1 MDAIY
6 ARQSVDKKDSLSIEG
21 QIALCRRYAAP
32 DALIFEDRGFSGKNT
47 KRPAFTELMRA
58 VEDGRVGRIV
68 VYRLDRFSR
77 SLADFSALWE
87 TLQKNGV
94 AFQSVT
100 EQFDTSGP
108 MGRAMLHIV
117 MTFAQLE
124 RETTAARVRDNYRH
138 RVSLGAWPGGPAPYG
153 FALVKSARGGKRV
166 SSLVPDEHAE
176 TVRQIFAAY
185 LEPETTLR
193 GLARSLNEK
202 GLHGPKRETWDN
214 VTLSR
219 ILKNPVYVRAD
230 RAVYCH
236 FLARG
241 VQIAQPPERFD
252 GAHACLLTGKRDRG
266 GAHASERVLS
276 VAAHE
281 GIVSS
286 DVWLRAQDKLAGQPQ
301 LPRANAGKYSWL
313 TGLMKCARC
322 GYAVKVNYLKRE
334 GRCRLVCSGR
344 SNLSACDAEIGI
356 DPRELEAHLAP
367 EIQRLFDACPDGDA
381 LPEDGARAEAVLDI
395 EQKIA
400 RLVDALAGGGEA
412 AAPYITGRIGVLHI
426 ERERLLSH
434 APHAAPPRL
443 DFAALPFKEKKLAA
457 AELIER
463 IELEGERANVIW
475 KA

>member
-1 MDAIY
+1 MSLCNCASVSSSAD
-6 ARQSVDKKDSLSIEG
+6 RTKVCTSVD
-21 QIALCRRYAAP
+21 
-32 DALIFEDRGFSGKNT
+32 
-47 KRPAFTELMRA
+47 
-58 VEDGRVGRIV
+58 
-68 VYRLDRFSR
+68 
-77 SLADFSALWE
+77 
-87 TLQKNGV
+87 
-94 AFQSVT
+94 
-100 EQFDTSGP
+100 
-108 MGRAMLHIV
+108 
-117 MTFAQLE
+117 
-124 RETTAARVRDNYRH
+124 TAAQTR
-138 RVSLGAWPGGPAPYG
+138 SWPGGPAPYG

-236 FLARG
+236 FLARS

-252 GAHACLLTGKRDRG
+252 GAHACLLTGKQDRG

-356 DPRELEAHLAP
+356 DPRELEANLAP

-400 RLVDALAGGGEA
+400 RLVDALAESGEA
-412 AAPYITGRIGVLHI
+412 AAPYITGRIGALHI

-443 DFAALPFKEKKLAA
+443 DFAALPFEEKKLAA

-463 IELEGERANVIW
+463 IELEGESANVIW